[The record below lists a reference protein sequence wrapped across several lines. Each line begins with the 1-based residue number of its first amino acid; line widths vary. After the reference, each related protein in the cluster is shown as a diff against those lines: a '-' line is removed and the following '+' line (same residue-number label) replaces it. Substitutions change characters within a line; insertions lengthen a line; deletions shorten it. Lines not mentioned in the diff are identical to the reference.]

1 MIREG
6 YHRLTVDIEN
16 PLWRLIKVMCAR
28 RDLEFKELITGLLW
42 EWVSDNRGKEDS
54 SHE

>member
-1 MIREG
+1 MIRKG

-28 RDLEFKELITGLLW
+28 RDLEFKELITGLLR

-54 SHE
+54 HE